1 MTRKDFVAIANVL
14 GLISNPE
21 ERSTIMDKMCR
32 YFAESNDRFNRSK
45 FLQHVEEV
53 ARTKEHQDH
62 VDGIVRRQ
70 EEREALAT
78 VSDLEF
84 SMRNGGE

>member
-1 MTRKDFVAIANVL
+1 MTRKDFIAIANVL

-53 ARTKEHQDH
+53 ARTKEHI
-62 VDGIVRRQ
+62 DGIKTMVRRQ

-84 SMRNGGE
+84 FMRNGGG